1 MNGRAEILLVDNCRQ
16 AGSLSRYEFVHP
28 AQRALERAGASCRT
42 CHYTLLDRPTLEGC
56 DKVLLC
62 GTALKDKECLNHL
75 DRYSWLREWTGPVLG
90 ICTGM
95 QIIAAAF
102 GGRLLP
108 RSEPAIG
115 LDEIQV
121 ICPSS
126 LLGPCGKIEVYHL
139 HDIDVSLPDEF
150 LCLAGTDRAPEA
162 FSHSTRP
169 IWGLMFHPEVRNR
182 WILERYAEL

>member
-28 AQRALERAGASCRT
+28 VQRALERAGASCRT

-102 GGRLLP
+102 GGGLLP

-121 ICPSS
+121 ICPSPFWAPAARSRSIISTTLMSPCRMNFCAWPGLIGLLRPS
-126 LLGPCGKIEVYHL
+126 LTPIGPSG
-139 HDIDVSLPDEF
+139 
-150 LCLAGTDRAPEA
+150 G
-162 FSHSTRP
+162 
-169 IWGLMFHPEVRNR
+169 
-182 WILERYAEL
+182 